1 MTTLRI
7 GDRVDYKPSA
17 GLGGWRSGGV
27 LTGYIGKLWEVTAG
41 KQVHALKSTHI
52 RITRE
57 ESLPDRGAQ
66 QAAARATRLL
76 TTSMEAAPGDPP
88 LPIPRDI
95 KPIRLQRAASAVEA
109 ISPRPKAT
117 KPARSLAYLKHV
129 RLQPCAVTG
138 GMAEDAHHYTSALI
152 SRGTATKVSDL
163 YCVPLTH
170 QAHMEWHARGEV
182 EQAKLEAHSRGM
194 TYGGLATRVAFL
206 EAALKS
212 LVQWTEARKEG
223 DDD

>member
-66 QAAARATRLL
+66 QAAA
-76 TTSMEAAPGDPP
+76 S
-88 LPIPRDI
+88 
-95 KPIRLQRAASAVEA
+95 VEA

-117 KPARSLAYLKHV
+117 KPTRSASYLKWV